1 MFRGQGPGDHLD
13 MGITELREVDDS
25 LKTDQPGERVPT
37 HSDEVFE
44 AHERILGA
52 SPVRS
57 PYIEVPEVDAS
68 M

>member
-1 MFRGQGPGDHLD
+1 

-57 PYIEVPEVDAS
+57 PYIDVPEVYAS